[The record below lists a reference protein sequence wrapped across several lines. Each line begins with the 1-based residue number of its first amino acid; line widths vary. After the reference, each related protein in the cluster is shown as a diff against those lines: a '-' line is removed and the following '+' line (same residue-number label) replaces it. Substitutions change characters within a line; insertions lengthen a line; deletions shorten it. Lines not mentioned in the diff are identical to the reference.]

1 MSRSWRFAASI
12 AGGELDAGW
21 HVIGNPMGM
30 PTTSIWTAPRHEP
43 HPELR
48 DDLDIDVAIVGAG
61 ITGLTAAI
69 LLARAGRS
77 VVVLEGQ
84 SIGDGVTGNTTA
96 HLTQVIDKRYAQIE
110 SSFGIETAR
119 AVARS
124 SNEAITR
131 IEAFANETPGACGFV
146 RLPGYLYV
154 DRNDSED
161 IRELDEELAAAARA
175 GLDVHDVS
183 VLPVAFGGDVLR
195 ALRFD
200 DQAAIDA
207 GLYLATLARLAVEAG
222 ARIFESS
229 RVVAIDDVEAVLH
242 LDSGAEVR
250 AKHLFLATHAAPHPH
265 FLQLKVHGY
274 LSYVLAFRADASVAP
289 GLFWDTHD
297 PYRYVRSVTR
307 EDGAYVLV
315 GGADHR
321 TGTEHETER
330 NFEELA
336 RYAEARWGLRDR
348 ASSWSAQVFDS
359 IDGLPFIGHRPS
371 APRAFYATGFGG
383 NGMTF
388 GTLAAS
394 IVSDAILG
402 VKNEWADI
410 YAATRAEP
418 ISAVVPFLKE
428 NVQVPLHFVQDWIGG
443 HTDVRNVGDIAP
455 GDGAVVRTG
464 DRRLAVYRDPHGD
477 LHAVSP
483 VCTHLGCLVK
493 FNAAESSWDCACHG
507 SRFGVDGR
515 VLSGPATKPLA
526 AKPTPDDVPDVWGE
540 ETTR

>member
-1 MSRSWRFAASI
+1 MS
-12 AGGELDAGW
+12 
-21 HVIGNPMGM
+21 
-30 PTTSIWTAPRHEP
+30 TTSIWTSSRRQS

-48 DDLDIDVAIVGAG
+48 DDIDIEVAIVGAG

-84 SIGDGVTGNTTA
+84 SIGAGVTGNTTA

-110 SSFGIETAR
+110 SSFGVDIAR

-124 SNEAITR
+124 SREAIDQ
-131 IEAFANETPGACGFV
+131 IETLSGATPGACGFV

-154 DRNDSED
+154 DRRDSEATQ
-161 IRELDEELAAAARA
+161 ELDEELAAASRA
-175 GLDVHDVS
+175 GLNVHDVS
-183 VLPVAFGGDVLR
+183 ALPVAFGGDVLR

-207 GLYLATLARLAVEAG
+207 GLYLDALARLAAEAG
-222 ARIFESS
+222 VRIFEST

-250 AKHLFLATHAAPHPH
+250 AQHLFLATHAAPHPH
-265 FLQLKVHGY
+265 FLQLKVHAY

-297 PYRYVRSVTR
+297 PYRYVRSLTR
-307 EDGAYVLV
+307 KDGSYVLV

-330 NFEELA
+330 HFDELA
-336 RYAEARWGLRDR
+336 RYAEGRWALRDP
-348 ASSWSAQVFDS
+348 AFAWSAQVFDS
-359 IDGLPFIGHRPS
+359 IDGLPFIGHRPG
-371 APRAFYATGFGG
+371 AERAFYATGFGG

-388 GTLAAS
+388 GTIAAS

-402 VKNEWADI
+402 VKNEWADT
-410 YAATRAEP
+410 YAATRKEP
-418 ISAVVPFLKE
+418 ISAAIPFLRE
-428 NVQVPLHFVQDWIGG
+428 NVKVPLHFVQDWIGG
-443 HTDVRNVGDIAP
+443 HTDVKSVGDIAP
-455 GDGAVVRTG
+455 GDGAVVRMG
-464 DRRLAVYRDPHGD
+464 AKRLAVYRDPAGD

-507 SRFGVDGR
+507 SRFAVDGR

-526 AKPTPDDVPDVWGE
+526 AKPRPDDVSEPRALNE